1 MLLPKEII
9 GVTEKI
15 LMLNLSQKL
24 SVRRKGVAVVTGKK
38 RGQEEVVVDLE
49 EEVVI
54 PEDLGLVQ
62 EKE

>member
-1 MLLPKEII
+1 
-9 GVTEKI
+9 
-15 LMLNLSQKL
+15 MLNLSQKL